1 MLNEYN
7 LKFSK
12 LLAEKEMLIK
22 KLRAEKRVLQEGK
35 HFIKENITS
44 RYEEI
49 IEEKET
55 LMREKVEQIG
65 NLQTEL
71 ITADTKEKDLEQ
83 NIKHLKSLLESRLE
97 ELNKMKDFNME
108 NIKLKRENVEND
120 RKIRA
125 LEERLQKEVAKNKNL
140 QERKYEK
147 HLEEIDKIVEKCFT
161 TVDGSINDDI
171 AKKLQELQE
180 SFVSKEIYE
189 AEIRKR
195 EKESFKLKEKLTAEE
210 RNVSDLIKES
220 RKLKCYV
227 EKLTAELETC
237 KKELDDARTR
247 LGDEESI
254 QKGEVGSPCLAFNPF
269 IKLVLLLIGY
279 SRLPDWRRLLSSSRE
294 TSVRWRNPRS
304 VSVTTVSSS
313 GRKLMSTEH

>member
-1 MLNEYN
+1 MEITFIYRKREKQMLNEYN

-71 ITADTKEKDLEQ
+71 IKAETKEKDLEQ
-83 NIKHLKSLLESRLE
+83 NINHLNSLLESRLE
-97 ELNKMKDFNME
+97 ELDRMKDFNME

-125 LEERLQKEVAKNKNL
+125 LEEKLQKEVAKNKNL

-147 HLEEIDKIVEKCFT
+147 HLEEIDKIVKKCFA

-171 AKKLQELQE
+171 SKKLQELQE
-180 SFVSKEIYE
+180 SFVSKESCE

-220 RKLKCYV
+220 RKLKCYL

-247 LGDEESI
+247 LSDEESI
-254 QKGEVGSPCLAFNPF
+254 QKGEVGSPCMALNLF
-269 IKLVLLLIGY
+269 IKLVTNDRVL
-279 SRLPDWRRLLSSSRE
+279 
-294 TSVRWRNPRS
+294 
-304 VSVTTVSSS
+304 
-313 GRKLMSTEH
+313 